1 MKKLLAIVAALFI
14 ATNLYAQEKPLT
26 FQGVKIIDLA
36 DTVKEQFMERG
47 FAPVFR
53 TGYLLEGQYRGL
65 TVKLLINYSRS
76 TGMATGIIII
86 PVDDQMYSAA
96 EAAKRYNDMLDEFNA
111 NPNYTADPKNKRV
124 PAGEDVAQAM
134 LNDKTYYAYF
144 YQDGDRRKCLEM
156 SIHEYDGKYYV
167 GESYYLDK

>member
-1 MKKLLAIVAALFI
+1 
-14 ATNLYAQEKPLT
+14 
-26 FQGVKIIDLA
+26 
-36 DTVKEQFMERG
+36 
-47 FAPVFR
+47 
-53 TGYLLEGQYRGL
+53 
-65 TVKLLINYSRS
+65 
-76 TGMATGIIII
+76 MATRIIII

-96 EAAKRYNDMLDEFNA
+96 EAAKRYNDILDEFNA

-144 YQDGDRRKCLEM
+144 YQDGDRTKCVSM

-167 GESYYLDK
+167 GESYYMDK